1 MKSKPTKEQLEK
13 ALRDLLKMVLD
24 LDPFDARR
32 AAVKRA
38 AKLINY
44 KEGI

>member
-1 MKSKPTKEQLEK
+1 VNKNPTNAELEK
-13 ALRDLLKMVLD
+13 ALRDLLKMVLE

-38 AKLINY
+38 VKLLNRRSA
-44 KEGI
+44 

>member
-1 MKSKPTKEQLEK
+1 MSAKPTSAELEK
-13 ALRDLLKMVLD
+13 ALRDLLTMVLE

-38 AKLINY
+38 VRLLNRKTA
-44 KEGI
+44 

>member
-1 MKSKPTKEQLEK
+1 MKAKRTAELEK

-24 LDPFDARR
+24 LDPCDGRR

-38 AKLINY
+38 QRILANR
-44 KEGI
+44 